1 MNKENFINK
10 KVVLDARSPAQL
22 LYMLSYIESN
32 KTIQD
37 VVVLWAGKPELI
49 ESLGKYIHLPEVKNI
64 SNINPSDSNILFNYP
79 LFFSINKKISNISG
93 QIILFTAFNH
103 GVYFSMIKK
112 KLSLSYDSIY
122 LFDDG
127 SLNILQKYNS
137 KKILRAFLY
146 SFHGLIPEYSKYRLF
161 CNEKYNNIFTI
172 FSRSILPECVR
183 KKQIINISKYV
194 NNSYNFLFKN
204 IYKNKVQPNSAL
216 LLTHHAVESDRLTLK
231 EYQTL
236 IVDVVKE
243 IRSHGVGCIYLSKHH
258 LEKNINTHFYKS
270 LNLIFINEDF
280 PAEILLSSSNI
291 KIMAQPYNSTPL
303 VASSIGLMSNLN
315 TIISYK
321 IKHSPHIE
329 SRVNSIDNIAVQHN
343 LNHHKL

>member
-1 MNKENFINK
+1 MKKQNFINK
-10 KVVLDARSPAQL
+10 KVVLDARSISHL
-22 LYMLSYIESN
+22 LYMLSYVDCN
-32 KTIQD
+32 KTIQE

-49 ESLGKYIHLPEVKNI
+49 ESLGKYMHLPEIKYI
-64 SNINPSDSNILFNYP
+64 SKINPSDSNILFNYP
-79 LFFSINKKISNISG
+79 LFFGINKKISNISG

-137 KKILRAFLY
+137 KKILRVLLY
-146 SFHGLIPEYSKYRLF
+146 SFHGLFPGYSKYRLF
-161 CNEKYNNIFTI
+161 CNEKYNNIYTI
-172 FSRSILPECVR
+172 FSRSMLPVCVR

-194 NNSYNFLFKN
+194 NNSYNFLFKK

-216 LLTHHAVESDRLTLK
+216 LLTHHAVESDRLKLN

-243 IRSHGVGCIYLSKHH
+243 IRSHGVEDIYLSKHQQ
-258 LEKNINTHFYKS
+258 EKDINTDFYKS
-270 LNLIFINEDF
+270 LNLKSTYEDF

-291 KIMAQPYNSTPL
+291 KIMAQPYNSSPL

-321 IKHSPHIE
+321 IKHSPDIE

-343 LNHHKL
+343 LNHCKL